1 MAHEFLKRA
10 GINAAAG
17 QGITSSVAQHVSVDR
32 EWQFSSPTSTGC
44 LSRSVRLTARA
55 LAEGLSNASELLM
68 ARYRLRF
75 AHCRVERAGPR
86 RPG

>member
-32 EWQFSSPTSTGC
+32 EWQFSSPTSTLLEQIGSPHC
-44 LSRSVRLTARA
+44 MGTSGGSV
-55 LAEGLSNASELLM
+55 
-68 ARYRLRF
+68 
-75 AHCRVERAGPR
+75 
-86 RPG
+86 